1 MKRHQCKLFVCEEII
16 INILNRLPLK
26 SLARLQCISKEW
38 RKYIAEIYH
47 CRLQAKL
54 PAPYLIGFFCIEK
67 RLQSRFFFSS
77 KESPL
82 LIGTGL
88 DKSVSLIEK
97 RLQSRFFFS
106 SKESSLVIG
115 TSLDESVSLIGER
128 VYVVASSSG
137 FLLCNKLKSR
147 QRIYYVYNPATR
159 QRFDVPKTRI
169 LMNDP
174 RVGFMVKETNES
186 VSFTIVRYGVHR
198 AYFHDLYSS
207 VTIEIFSSETNIWT
221 ANKLTVDERLL
232 FYPYRDE
239 TSSSSACVV
248 DRVFCWLCN
257 YPQQVTV
264 YDSVKK
270 CFWALGLPDW
280 TWFLYPGY
288 SCLGL
293 SGGELCFA
301 SNGGTAI
308 SCWRINNFPSRNPVW
323 VWKYD
328 IDVATVVQKC
338 REDFGLGGG
347 NAPGFK
353 VRNMVFH
360 PALPDILY
368 LQIRSKVISY
378 DMKTSSAELVHD
390 FGEAWRKTVHY
401 KLFSYEWPQWPHL
414 Q

>member
-1 MKRHQCKLFVCEEII
+1 MQRRSCKLHICEEII
-16 INILNRLPLK
+16 TNILNRLPPK
-26 SLARLQCISKEW
+26 SLARFICISEDW
-38 RKYIAEIYH
+38 RKYIAQIYH
-47 CRLQAKL
+47 CRLQW
-54 PAPYLIGFFCIEK
+54 PQPYLICFFC
-67 RLQSRFFFSS
+67 
-77 KESPL
+77 
-82 LIGTGL
+82 
-88 DKSVSLIEK
+88 VEK

-198 AYFHDLYSS
+198 AYFHHLYSS

-301 SNGGTAI
+301 SNG
-308 SCWRINNFPSRNPVW
+308 VW

-347 NAPGFK
+347 NALGFK
-353 VRNMVFH
+353 VQSMVFH